1 MSRPER
7 APRVLLVSPQPFFE
21 ERGTPLRVLQMVRS
35 LCAGGAEVHL
45 ASYHLGSAV
54 AIEGLVHRRAPR
66 VPGVRRVA
74 VGFSWRKLVL
84 DAVLALHVWRILLGR
99 RFDVVHCVEESIFF
113 VLPLARLRGIPAIF
127 DLNSSVA
134 HQLEYGGTI
143 SRRPLVALA
152 RAIQAAALRG
162 SKLAITVGRALT
174 EEGVRSLGSTI
185 PVAEIEDCPVGPIDA
200 SVDPLALAS
209 LRRGLGLEDH
219 PVVVYTGNLAGYQGV
234 DLLLDAVPV
243 LLRRRPDARV
253 LIVGGEATQIAAMKA
268 MLAERGHAGAVLF
281 AGQQPASR
289 MRTWMALGDL
299 LVSPRRGGRNTPLKL
314 YSYMA
319 SGVPIVATDLPTHTQ
334 VLDPDTA
341 VLCVPTPEAL
351 GTAMA
356 DVLDAPATY
365 ESLAA
370 NARRRVEE
378 QYSPAAFQRKL
389 LDAYARLLGGAT
401 FSSSAT
407 SMYPRVHAT
416 SASSAANARIA
427 G

>member
-1 MSRPER
+1 MNRRAR

-21 ERGTPLRVLQMVRS
+21 ERGTPLRVLQMIRS

-45 ASYHLGSAV
+45 ASYHLGTAV

-66 VPGVRRVA
+66 VPGLHHIA

-84 DAVLALHVWRILLGR
+84 DAVLALHVWRLLLGR
-99 RFDVVHCVEESIFF
+99 RFDAVHCVEESIFF
-113 VLPLARLRGIPAIF
+113 VLPLARLRGIPTIF

-143 SRRPLVALA
+143 RWRPLVVAA
-152 RAIQAAALRG
+152 RALQAAALRG

-174 EEGVRSLGSTI
+174 DEGVRGVGSTI
-185 PVAEIEDCPVGPIDA
+185 PVAEIEDCPVAPLDVR
-200 SVDPLALAS
+200 VDPVALTS
-209 LRRGLGLEDH
+209 LRRELGLAGH

-234 DLLLDAVPV
+234 DLLLESVPV
-243 LLRRRPDARV
+243 LLRRRPDARL
-253 LIVGGEATQIAAMKA
+253 LIVGGDRMQIDAMKA
-268 MLAERGHAGAVLF
+268 GLTERGHAGAVVF
-281 AGQQPASR
+281 AGPQPASH
-289 MRTWMALGDL
+289 MSTWMALGNV

-319 SGVPIVATDLPTHTQ
+319 SGVPVVATDLPTHTQ
-334 VLDPDTA
+334 VLDRDTA
-341 VLCVPTPEAL
+341 LLCAPTPEAL
-351 GTAMA
+351 GNAMA
-356 DVLDAPATY
+356 DVLDTPATY
-365 ESLAA
+365 EVLAA

-389 LDAYARLLGGAT
+389 LDAYARLLGGTT

-416 SASSAANARIA
+416 SASSAANARMT